1 MSTTFLPISLSVK
14 NWLKKIDLFDYEL
27 IFLPIPISCRVN
39 SQMVSKNSETNH
51 WILAVIDIQQK
62 EIRSYD
68 PKGNDRSVGFF
79 QPIFELVQRHH
90 LEKRKKNIIQEEWR
104 HIDVKGIPRQ
114 EDDGKCGVFMS
125 LCGTFVQGRSLRILK

>member
-1 MSTTFLPISLSVK
+1 
-14 NWLKKIDLFDYEL
+14 
-27 IFLPIPISCRVN
+27 
-39 SQMVSKNSETNH
+39 MVSKNSETNH

-68 PKGNDRSVGFF
+68 PKGKDRSAGFF

-114 EDDGKCGVFMS
+114 EDDGNCGVFMS